1 MTSKT
6 ELKLLFTTDFN
17 QLCDRKLASC
27 CAHVI
32 CTGGEGS
39 FVYNEACF
47 HLQKNSLAVISH
59 PDEVSN
65 LATTADFRI
74 EMFAADYKFL
84 RNILPSNNYSIGGSM
99 SLYQNPVLPLTAANA
114 ARFLADIRHL
124 RHRIDDDSLLFYRE
138 IIASMCLTMMY
149 DIFEFHAQHY
159 GSIAA
164 TDRANY
170 IVKEFLQ
177 LLSTGITRTERNAS
191 YFADRLNVS
200 MKYLSTTVK
209 RTTGNTVTSY
219 IDRVAV
225 PMLRKYLDDENLS
238 LTQISDMMN
247 FSSLSYF
254 SRYCIKHLGIT
265 PSEYRQRRQSKNI

>member
-1 MTSKT
+1 M
-6 ELKLLFTTDFN
+6 FTTDFY
-17 QLCDRKLASC
+17 QLCSSELSDC
-27 CAHVI
+27 CAHII
-32 CTGGEGS
+32 CTAGEGG
-39 FVYNEACF
+39 FVYNESCF

-65 LATTADFRI
+65 LAATDDFHI

-84 RNILPSNNYSIGGSM
+84 NNILPSNNYSIGGSM
-99 SLYQNPVLPLTAANA
+99 SLYQNPVLPLSADNA
-114 ARFLADIRHL
+114 QKFLDDIHHL
-124 RHRIDDDSLLFYRE
+124 RRRINDDSFLFYQE

-149 DIFEFHAQHY
+149 DIFEFHAIHY
-159 GSIAA
+159 GSTAT

-200 MKYLSTTVK
+200 MKYLSSTVK

-219 IDRVAV
+219 IDRVTI
-225 PMLRKYLDDENLS
+225 PILRRYLDDEKLS
-238 LTQISDMMN
+238 FSQIADIMN

-254 SRYCIKHLGIT
+254 SRYCIKHLGVT
-265 PSEYRQRRQSKNI
+265 PSEYRIRRQPKKM

>member
-1 MTSKT
+1 MANRKNI
-6 ELKLLFTTDFN
+6 KLLFTTDFC
-17 QLCDRKLASC
+17 QLLDNELTDC

-32 CTGGEGS
+32 CTAGEGS
-39 FVYNEACF
+39 FVYNEKCV

-65 LATTADFRI
+65 LAATDDFRVEI
-74 EMFAADYKFL
+74 FAADYRFL
-84 RNILPSNNYSIGGSM
+84 RNLLPSNNYSIGGSM
-99 SLYQNPVLPLTAANA
+99 SLYQNPVLPLTDENA
-114 ARFLADIRHL
+114 RKFLDDIRNL
-124 RHRIDDDSLLFYRE
+124 QRRINDRELLFYNE

-149 DIFEFHAQHY
+149 DIFEFHAEHY
-159 GSIAA
+159 GSIAS

-177 LLSTGITRTERNAS
+177 LLSTGITRTERNVS

-200 MKYLSTTVK
+200 MKYLSSTVK

-219 IDRVAV
+219 IDRVTV

-238 LTQISDMMN
+238 LTQIADMMN
-247 FSSLSYF
+247 FSTLSYF

-265 PSEYRQRRQSKNI
+265 PSEYRQRRLSKKI

>member
-1 MTSKT
+1 MADRKDI
-6 ELKLLFTTDFN
+6 KLLFTTDFYR
-17 QLCDRKLASC
+17 LCDSELSGC

-32 CTGGEGS
+32 CTAGEGS
-39 FVYNEACF
+39 FVYNETCF
-47 HLQKNSLAVISH
+47 HLQKNGLAVISH

-65 LATTADFRI
+65 LAATDDFRV
-74 EMFAADYKFL
+74 EMFAADYRFL
-84 RNILPSNNYSIGGSM
+84 SNILPSNNYSIGGSM
-99 SLYQNPVLPLTAANA
+99 SLYQNPVLPLTEENA
-114 ARFLADIRHL
+114 KRFLEDIRHL
-124 RHRIDDDSLLFYRE
+124 RRRMGDDNLLFYNE

-149 DIFEFHAQHY
+149 DIFEFHAEHY
-159 GSIAA
+159 GSIAS

-177 LLSTGITRTERNAS
+177 LLSTGITRTERNVV

-200 MKYLSTTVK
+200 MKYLSSTVK

-219 IDRVAV
+219 IDRVTV
-225 PMLRKYLDDENLS
+225 PMLRQYLDDENLS
-238 LTQISDMMN
+238 LTQIADMMN

-265 PSEYRQRRQSKNI
+265 PSEYRQKRQPKKI

>member
-1 MTSKT
+1 MTSKKDF
-6 ELKLLFTTDFN
+6 KLMFTTDFY
-17 QLCDRKLASC
+17 QLCSSELSDC
-27 CAHVI
+27 CAHII
-32 CTGGEGS
+32 CTAGEGG
-39 FVYNEACF
+39 FVYNESCF

-65 LATTADFRI
+65 LAATDDFHI

-84 RNILPSNNYSIGGSM
+84 NNILPSNNYSIGGSM
-99 SLYQNPVLPLTAANA
+99 SLYQNPVLPLSADNA
-114 ARFLADIRHL
+114 QKFLDDIHHL
-124 RHRIDDDSLLFYRE
+124 RRRINDDSFLFYQE

-149 DIFEFHAQHY
+149 DIFEFHAIHY
-159 GSIAA
+159 GSTAT

-200 MKYLSTTVK
+200 MKYLSSTVK

-219 IDRVAV
+219 IDRVTI
-225 PMLRKYLDDENLS
+225 PILRRYLDDEKLS
-238 LTQISDMMN
+238 FSQIADIMN

-254 SRYCIKHLGIT
+254 SRYCIKHLGVT
-265 PSEYRQRRQSKNI
+265 PSEYRIRRQPKKM